1 VHALLFFY
9 FNLFLPIGWTFPE
22 FLQNFFE
29 KRQVASSR
37 VSKEFCINP
46 TKVLTYRKRG
56 IAPSCLQKS
65 FENSKG
71 FGVQQIRIFQF

>member
-1 VHALLFFY
+1 MHYSFFILISFSLLV
-9 FNLFLPIGWTFPE
+9 GTFPE

-56 IAPSCLQKS
+56 IALSCLQKS

-71 FGVQQIRIFQF
+71 FGVKQIRIFQF